1 MPTATPH
8 RSTPHVKGRD
18 LALQAVLLGAL
29 VVLGLWITGNVR
41 ANLESRHV
49 GSGFDFLFDPA
60 GFDIAESLVD
70 YKYGDSYLRAFVAGM
85 VNTLSAAVPAI
96 VGATLIGFLLGV
108 CAVARHPLL
117 RGFARMYV
125 DTVRNLPLLV
135 QVLLWYFSLTEL
147 LPDAA
152 HAIAFRSALFV
163 SKSGL
168 SLPLPA
174 GNAALLAAVG
184 GSLALAFGAVLFA
197 RRAFVAGGRLTLGTL
212 AAVVVWW
219 FVVPVLTGTP
229 YQVEYPQQGA
239 YGFSGPLTFSP
250 EYVALVGALTF
261 YSAAY
266 VSEIVRAGI
275 QAVPRGQSE
284 GAHALS
290 LTPTQTLM
298 RVVMPQALRVIMPPY
313 TSQFVNTIKN
323 SSLAVAIGYQDVVSV
338 GSTAMSQNGRA
349 IECVAIIAAVYLSIS
364 LTASLLLNAYNVRV
378 RIRER

>member
-1 MPTATPH
+1 V
-8 RSTPHVKGRD
+8 RGRD

-29 VVLGLWITGNVR
+29 VLLGFWITGNAR

-70 YKYGDSYLRAFVAGM
+70 YRYGDSYLRAFAAGM

-96 VGATLIGFLLGV
+96 IGATLIGFLLGV

-152 HAIAFRSALFV
+152 NAISLRSAVFV
-163 SKSGL
+163 SKAGL

-174 GNAALLAAVG
+174 GNVSLLTALA
-184 GSLALAFGAVLFA
+184 GSLALAVGAAVLA
-197 RRAFVAGGRLTLGTL
+197 RRAFVPGGRLCLATLTAIML
-212 AAVVVWW
+212 WW
-219 FVVPVLTGTP
+219 FVVPALTGRS
-229 YQVEYPQQGA
+229 YQIEYPQQGA

-266 VSEIVRAGI
+266 ISEIVRAGI
-275 QAVPRGQSE
+275 RAVPRGQSE
-284 GAHALS
+284 GAYALS

-298 RVVMPQALRVIMPPY
+298 RVVLPQALRVIMPPY

-323 SSLAVAIGYQDVVSV
+323 SSLAVAIGYQDIVSV

-364 LTASLLLNAYNVRV
+364 LTASLVLNAYNLRV